1 MKMPFKTCL
10 AALIVVLLPPPIC
23 FAGQKQI
30 WKKTAEQARE
40 LTKETYKLVPR
51 GKDGTKTECCNIIV
65 YKNDGKD
72 QRLIVNAYDKNP
84 QGKIFI
90 QEIKI
95 AKDQN
100 GNLEKKDTRWEQEC
114 AGGGEFTKR
123 AKMSATSSGK
133 ITREKH
139 GFFPPMSVN
148 SFTDTTE

>member
-1 MKMPFKTCL
+1 VKMPFKTCL

-114 AGGGEFTKR
+114 AGGVSLQKER
-123 AKMSATSSGK
+123 RCRRHLPGK
-133 ITREKH
+133 LREKSKASSH
-139 GFFPPMSVN
+139 PCP
-148 SFTDTTE
+148 